1 MKLRNSNCYSSS
13 FILRYFSRYSSSFSL
28 LMPYVT
34 LSLLCQCH
42 LPLFSHSLFLVH
54 FKVHVEMV
62 ETIPFDTIFF
72 HFSLF
77 PFLCIRVY
85 SSYGSP
91 IHIANQNNKC
101 CSLCYL
107 NNGFVRYITGLYGS
121 WY

>member
-1 MKLRNSNCYSSS
+1 MCLLIISLSMKLRNSNCYSSS

-54 FKVHVEMV
+54 FKVHVVMV

-72 HFSLF
+72 HCSLF
-77 PFLCIRVY
+77 PSLYIRVY
-85 SSYGSP
+85 IVCMVHQFIS
-91 IHIANQNNKC
+91 ITKILNVVL
-101 CSLCYL
+101 LCYIDNEL
-107 NNGFVRYITGLYGS
+107 
-121 WY
+121 